1 MPPSLADVK
10 TYLGLTGSGDNT
22 IITNAIASATAQAER
37 DTGRVFSSSSNQNH
51 SYSTNGEVIVR
62 IRDTPLTDAAR
73 VVTWN
78 GVALVNNSSYW
89 LLPDR
94 RNPDIS
100 ISLQLRPFP
109 LGGAD
114 WYMADPNWFAKNLD
128 NYRLGA
134 IPLDL
139 VITGSEGHPT
149 WTSDVTEEVT
159 FLAAWF
165 YWRAKSGASGVVQT
179 PTGVQI
185 DLGAEPISSPT
196 FVRNWA
202 VRTAVTSI
210 G

>member
-1 MPPSLADVK
+1 MPPLLADVK
-10 TYLGLTGSGDNT
+10 TYLGLTGTADNA
-22 IITNAIASATAQAER
+22 IITTAIASATAQAER
-37 DTGRVFSSSSNQNH
+37 DTGRVFSSASNQSH
-51 SYSTNGEVIVR
+51 SYSTNGEVLVR

-78 GVALVNNSSYW
+78 GVTLTNNSSYW

-94 RNPDIS
+94 RNPDVS
-100 ISLQLRPFP
+100 ITIQLRPF
-109 LGGAD
+109 LMSAE
-114 WYMADPNWFAKNLD
+114 WYKADPNWFAKNLD
-128 NYRLGA
+128 NYRLGVT
-134 IPLDL
+134 PLDL

-149 WTSDVTEEVT
+149 WPSDVTEQVT
-159 FLAAWF
+159 YLAAWF

-185 DLGAEPISSPT
+185 DIGAEPISTPS

-202 VRTAVTSI
+202 VRTAVGII